1 MTTETHNMT
10 YIILIEIII
19 RDKKKNKTEM
29 YSMEGNKLISSDLF
43 CV

>member
-19 RDKKKNKTEM
+19 RDKKKNKTQVDQTEK
-29 YSMEGNKLISSDLF
+29 G
-43 CV
+43 

>member
-19 RDKKKNKTEM
+19 
-29 YSMEGNKLISSDLF
+29 ISPGTTIVFTTTVFDA
-43 CV
+43 